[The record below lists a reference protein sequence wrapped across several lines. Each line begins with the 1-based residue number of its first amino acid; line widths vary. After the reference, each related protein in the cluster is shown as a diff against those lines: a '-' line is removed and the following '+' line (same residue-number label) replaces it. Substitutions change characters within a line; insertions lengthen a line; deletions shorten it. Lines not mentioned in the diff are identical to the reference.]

1 MPVANVSV
9 VLDDVSLT
17 SLVQSKL
24 MQLVLNQ
31 MTDPVALVSTATL
44 GRVVNGSIT
53 LGEATL
59 VATTTLGSR
68 PDVIVLSP
76 KLYNLTGPVRD
87 SGGAILCFQG
97 PPWKTVEW
105 RMVQGTGTLTP
116 FTSYT
121 DELGRASC
129 RFDPGYHGYHT
140 TVVVGVAYVP

>member
-31 MTDPVALVSTATL
+31 MTDPVTLVSTATL

-59 VATTTLGSR
+59 VATA
-68 PDVIVLSP
+68 SP
-76 KLYNLTGPVRD
+76 
-87 SGGAILCFQG
+87 
-97 PPWKTVEW
+97 
-105 RMVQGTGTLTP
+105 
-116 FTSYT
+116 
-121 DELGRASC
+121 
-129 RFDPGYHGYHT
+129 
-140 TVVVGVAYVP
+140 